1 MVQTRELRVDNLT
14 TPRHRECAAG
24 QLSGLFYITGQ
35 LGEYQLSLVE
45 MLILSE
51 GNTLLRLDI
60 FSYCE
65 SHRKWINVQTSDE
78 TLRPRTVEYLVPRL
92 KSLVHL
98 HHTAD
103 FPHKPETGEEANC
116 TCK

>member
-1 MVQTRELRVDNLT
+1 MQLDNSRDFSISQDSLSWNIEYRAAEL
-14 TPRHRECAAG
+14 G
-24 QLSGLFYITGQ
+24 
-35 LGEYQLSLVE
+35 
-45 MLILSE
+45 
-51 GNTLLRLDI
+51 GNAKIYPKEILRLDI
-60 FSYCE
+60 FSYCK
-65 SHRKWINVQTSDE
+65 SYRKWINVQTSDE

-98 HHTAD
+98 HHTVD